1 MQSSNWIC
9 ATLSEWQ
16 RKLGNL
22 KDLSDKEQHRKMC
35 PEEHLPVSK
44 NVCTSHH
51 SGFLTPSVRSQ
62 CVSMGTS
69 TLIFCVILPSVLLSP
84 VQPVRRQ
91 WASGGTVWIYKLA
104 CTPLQGN
111 TLVWDHCL
119 CLYTSGGPTLAFV
132 TQWLSLMMLFG
143 SEEPQSLIQIENN
156 VVYLSLDPNIIFD
169 VTMVSSAEIPWYFRP
184 SRETQ
189 EAAGFLFIFS

>member
-1 MQSSNWIC
+1 MSW
-9 ATLSEWQ
+9 
-16 RKLGNL
+16 
-22 KDLSDKEQHRKMC
+22 
-35 PEEHLPVSK
+35 
-44 NVCTSHH
+44 
-51 SGFLTPSVRSQ
+51 
-62 CVSMGTS
+62 GTS
-69 TLIFCVILPSVLLSP
+69 ASLKKCVHISPRWFSDTFSKISVCFHGYVNFDFLCYPSVLLSP
-84 VQPVRRQ
+84 LQPVRRW

-111 TLVWDHCL
+111 TLVWTIVCTP
-119 CLYTSGGPTLAFV
+119 LYTSGGPTLAFV

-169 VTMVSSAEIPWYFRP
+169 VTMVSSAEIPWYFRL

-189 EAAGFLFIFS
+189 EAAGVLFISS